1 MYYGYQ
7 KVFYHKWI
15 DCNIN
20 TINDISKI
28 MLIFPKIINNT
39 NQKKTWV
46 IEPEFK
52 NVNVKWPDMKIDL
65 VAVKRR
71 G

>member
-1 MYYGYQ
+1 
-7 KVFYHKWI
+7 
-15 DCNIN
+15 
-20 TINDISKI
+20 

-52 NVNVKWPDMKIDL
+52 IVNVKWPDMKIDL